1 MDTKMSDDF
10 NERTGSFGS
19 RSEMLFQYQGHHQE
33 AQTEDAEF
41 QLIWDC
47 RRWLS
52 TWEDYAKSHSLSHE
66 VMP

>member
-1 MDTKMSDDF
+1 MILATRNDWEFWIKIRDADS
-10 NERTGSFGS
+10 G
-19 RSEMLFQYQGHHQE
+19 YQGHHQE

-52 TWEDYAKSHSLSHE
+52 MWEDYANSHSPRGVE
-66 VMP
+66 IR